1 MTNTLTNLEKVIT
14 NPTKPFTMIVKT
26 KAILA
31 ILSLLLLGAGI
42 YTITNPSG
50 PLAAAKDPYTLDI
63 QERAQTVDNAVSGVV
78 DAQGKEPAYK
88 FRTTCEG
95 AAQIIRVKNLEAD
108 QENLKLT
115 PEQRVLNQ
123 KYKAFLHEAYLVV
136 DNCYNGKQAD
146 LTKINEAKAA
156 LS

>member
-1 MTNTLTNLEKVIT
+1 MTNTLTNLKKVIT
-14 NPTKPFTMIVKT
+14 NPGKPFTMIAKT

-42 YTITNPSG
+42 YTITNPAG

-63 QERAQTVDNAVSGVV
+63 QNRAQTIDNVVLGVI
-78 DAQGKEPAYK
+78 DAKKTEPAYK
-88 FRTTCEG
+88 FRTTYED
-95 AAQIIRVKNLEAD
+95 AVFFIQKQNLETE
-108 QENLKLT
+108 QESLKLT
-115 PEQRVLNQ
+115 PEQRALNV

-146 LTKINEAKAA
+146 LTAMNTTKAA
-156 LS
+156 LN